1 MESKERRELL
11 MEKLKANAA
20 PVTGA
25 ALAQAF
31 GVSRQVVVGDI
42 AILRAAGVD
51 ILATP
56 QGYLIPSQLLKT
68 QTRTAT
74 VACQHG
80 WDKLAE
86 ELYVIV
92 DNGGK
97 IRDVI
102 VEHPVYGELRGT
114 LMLCSRR
121 EIEAFMDKLQ
131 NSGAAPLSA
140 VTGGVHLHTIEVP
153 SLAVLQRIEA
163 ELDNRGILFK

>member
-68 QTRTAT
+68 QTQTAT

-121 EIEAFMDKLQ
+121 EIEEFMDKLQ

>member
-1 MESKERRELL
+1 VESKERRELL

-68 QTRTAT
+68 QTQTAT

-121 EIEAFMDKLQ
+121 EIEEFMDKLQ